1 MNIRDCL
8 TACAKAAP
16 LALVALV
23 LFQPK
28 PAEALLPAEFSAHA
42 FSDVAALDDDP
53 GLAGQLGAASG
64 SSSPTAH
71 ALGNFADPAAPGS
84 KPSTLALMLVAFGA
98 MLATRW
104 TFPRSRR

>member
-1 MNIRDCL
+1 MNIKHCL

-23 LFQPK
+23 FCQPK

-42 FSDVAALDDDP
+42 FSDVAALDHDP
-53 GLAGQLGAASG
+53 GLAGQLGATSG
-64 SSSPTAH
+64 SSSTMAH
-71 ALGNFADPAAPGS
+71 SLGDFAEPAVPGS
-84 KPSTLALMLVAFGA
+84 KPSTLSLMLVAFGA
-98 MLATRW
+98 VLATRW

>member
-1 MNIRDCL
+1 MNIKDCL
-8 TACAKAAP
+8 TSCAKAAP

-23 LFQPK
+23 FCQPK
-28 PAEALLPAEFSAHA
+28 PAEALLPTEFSARA

-53 GLAGQLGAASG
+53 SLAGQLAATSGG
-64 SSSPTAH
+64 SSPMAH
-71 ALGNFADPAAPGS
+71 SLGNFADPAAPGS

-98 MLATRW
+98 VLATRW